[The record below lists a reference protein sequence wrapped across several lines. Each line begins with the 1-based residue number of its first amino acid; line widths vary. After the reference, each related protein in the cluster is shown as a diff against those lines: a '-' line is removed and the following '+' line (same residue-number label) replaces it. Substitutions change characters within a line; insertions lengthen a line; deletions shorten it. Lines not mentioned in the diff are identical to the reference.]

1 MTKAAFSTGTV
12 VHVFKINLADK
23 RDRHQVPSVAC
34 SDALLKNKK
43 QVKVDL
49 ADLRA
54 FDSELAASLR
64 LNPSYH
70 LPLVSHW

>member
-1 MTKAAFSTGTV
+1 MRVLKFNTANK
-12 VHVFKINLADK
+12 KDQYQI
-23 RDRHQVPSVAC
+23 PSVVC

-70 LPLVSHW
+70 LPLVGH